1 MEAGGRLKVRSA
13 INPMLWLCAIITT
26 PSLLAFA
33 LRPNSSRWL
42 LVFAFAPEATAILG
56 FLFLMLID
64 RDYLQSEEFQL
75 RKMEIERIEEK
86 GKPSIDSSFKT
97 LPPPVNRRLLEGGR
111 RMKYYILIYGRELGT
126 RPQIKSCL
134 DSLPEVISWRPE
146 IPNSFFIK
154 AVAVTNANALAMAI
168 VNCIG
173 AVNPRILVSEMV
185 PDDNNS
191 WGWLTRDSWEFLD
204 RAPEPQ

>member
-26 PSLLAFA
+26 PALLAFA

-56 FLFLMLID
+56 FLFLLLID

-86 GKPSIDSSFKT
+86 GKLPIDPAAI
-97 LPPPVNRRLLEGGR
+97 PP
-111 RMKYYILIYGRELGT
+111 
-126 RPQIKSCL
+126 
-134 DSLPEVISWRPE
+134 SLP
-146 IPNSFFIK
+146 
-154 AVAVTNANALAMAI
+154 AI
-168 VNCIG
+168 EG
-173 AVNPRILVSEMV
+173 KL
-185 PDDNNS
+185 
-191 WGWLTRDSWEFLD
+191 LTGEGDE
-204 RAPEPQ
+204 E